1 MGNERGL
8 GAEVDLTVRWGGF
21 TLANPVVAASGT
33 FGYGLEYAHFVD
45 LNRLGGFCTKGL
57 SLRPR
62 VGNPVPRMVETPSGM
77 LNAIGLENIGLE
89 RFLREKLP
97 LLRQYDTRII
107 VNFFGESADEY
118 AEMAA
123 SLSDVDRIDALEMNI
138 SCPNVS
144 EGGVFFSS
152 DAKRVQDVVGR
163 VRKVTSKFLVVKLSP
178 NVTDITEIARAAEA
192 AGADALSLINTCLGM
207 AIDVRAR
214 KPVLANIT
222 GGLSGP
228 AIRPIALAMVYRT
241 ARAVKLPILGMGGIF
256 CAEDALQFL
265 LAGASAIQVGTA
277 NFIEPAATMKI
288 LDGIQSYCQSHG
300 IKKLADLRLS

>member
-118 AEMAA
+118 AEMAT

-144 EGGVFFSS
+144 AGGVFFSS
-152 DAKRVQDVVGR
+152 DAKLVQDVVGR
-163 VRKVTSKFLVVKLSP
+163 VRKVTNKFLVVKLSP

-207 AIDVRAR
+207 VVDVRAR